1 MGIIQ
6 KQGVRSSLY
15 IILGF
20 VVGAINLMILS
31 TAFLTQSQI
40 GITRA
45 LIDSS
50 TTLVAFC
57 SLGTINVI
65 YKFYPYYRDHLEVKK
80 NDLPFIT
87 ALISLIGFSLVTLFC
102 YTFKDFI
109 VRKLGKSPEFADYFF
124 HIFPYTFLLLI
135 FLLLEAYMW
144 AQHKSTTTNFLRET
158 FVRLLTTLLLLLLGY
173 RIINFSTFMK
183 GFSLLYLIPVIILLV
198 ILIRSGKWSM
208 NIVKP
213 SKVSRRLKKKMLTFG
228 LFVLGAHFLNVLA
241 RTNDTFLIVGLK
253 GLSNMGVF
261 SIALYITA
269 IMDIPQRSLGIAI
282 PLLSQAWKDKD
293 MNNITNIY
301 SKSVSNLLVVGL
313 AMFGLI
319 WLNVHNL
326 SYFLTHVMSKGNQDW
341 SMIEP
346 VVFILGIAKVIDLGT
361 GVNGSIIATSNLW
374 RFDFFTNVFYT
385 ILSIPLNYF
394 LIKYFDLPGLAISN
408 LTALIL
414 FNSVRYWFLYHKYD
428 LQPYN
433 FNHLKLVLVTTAIYL
448 LIFFIP
454 RMTNIYL
461 DTVMRTGIFS
471 SLFLVAI
478 YKINVAPDIINMI
491 NKRLTFIGHKK
502 SIE

>member
-1 MGIIQ
+1 
-6 KQGVRSSLY
+6 
-15 IILGF
+15 
-20 VVGAINLMILS
+20 
-31 TAFLTQSQI
+31 
-40 GITRA
+40 
-45 LIDSS
+45 
-50 TTLVAFC
+50 
-57 SLGTINVI
+57 
-65 YKFYPYYRDHLEVKK
+65 
-80 NDLPFIT
+80 
-87 ALISLIGFSLVTLFC
+87 
-102 YTFKDFI
+102 
-109 VRKLGKSPEFADYFF
+109 
-124 HIFPYTFLLLI
+124 
-135 FLLLEAYMW
+135 
-144 AQHKSTTTNFLRET
+144 
-158 FVRLLTTLLLLLLGY
+158 
-173 RIINFSTFMK
+173 
-183 GFSLLYLIPVIILLV
+183 
-198 ILIRSGKWSM
+198 
-208 NIVKP
+208 
-213 SKVSRRLKKKMLTFG
+213 
-228 LFVLGAHFLNVLA
+228 
-241 RTNDTFLIVGLK
+241 
-253 GLSNMGVF
+253 
-261 SIALYITA
+261 
-269 IMDIPQRSLGIAI
+269 
-282 PLLSQAWKDKD
+282 

>member
-6 KQGVRSSLY
+6 KQGVKSSLY

-20 VVGAINLMILS
+20 VIGAVNLMILS

-57 SLGTINVI
+57 SLGTINVV
-65 YKFYPYYRDHLEVKK
+65 YKFYPYYRDHLDVKK
-80 NDLPFIT
+80 NDLPFLT
-87 ALISLIGFSLVTLFC
+87 AFISLIGFCLVSLCCFI
-102 YTFKDFI
+102 FKDFI
-109 VRKLGKSPEFADYFF
+109 IRKLGKSPEFANYFF
-124 HIFPYTFLLLI
+124 HIFPYTFLLLV

-144 AQHKSTTTNFLRET
+144 AQHRSATTNFLRET
-158 FVRLLTTLLLLLLGY
+158 FVRIVTTILLLLLGY
-173 RIINFSTFMK
+173 RFINFNTFMK
-183 GFSLLYLIPVIILLV
+183 GFSLLYLIPVII
-198 ILIRSGKWSM
+198 IIAMLIRSGKWRF
-208 NIVKP
+208 NIIKP
-213 SKVSRRLKKKMLTFG
+213 SKVTRRLKKKMFVFG
-228 LFVLGAHFLNVLA
+228 SFVLGAHFLNVLA
-241 RTNDTFLIVGLK
+241 RTNDTFLIVGLN
-253 GLSNMGVF
+253 GLKDLGVF

-301 SKSVSNLLVVGL
+301 AKSVSNLLVVGL

-319 WLNVHNL
+319 WLNIHNL
-326 SYFLTHVMSKGNQDW
+326 SYFLTHVMSKEKQDW

-361 GVNGSIIATSNLW
+361 GVNGSIISTSNLW

-394 LIKYFDLPGLAISN
+394 LIRYFGLPGLALSN
-408 LTALIL
+408 LAALIL
-414 FNSVRYWFLYHKYD
+414 FNSVRYWFLYHKYN

-433 FNHLKLVLVTTAIYL
+433 FNHLKLL
-448 LIFFIP
+448 LITTTIYCLIYFIP
-454 RMTNIYL
+454 RLANIYI
-461 DTVMRTGIFS
+461 DTAIRSCIFG
-471 SLFLVAI
+471 SLFLIAI
-478 YKINVAPDIINMI
+478 YRINVAPDIIKMI
-491 NKRLTFIGHKK
+491 NKRLPFLGKLNANV
-502 SIE
+502 